1 MKEDK
6 KKKSVDW
13 LRKRFRLV
21 VLNDETFEE
30 RFSFKLTMGGLIILI
45 GATTMVM
52 TFLVISLVA
61 FTSLREYIPGYG
73 DVNMRRQLISLSVKV
88 DSLENSQQAKDWYIQ
103 NLGNVLNGK
112 LETQSGKQI
121 KDTSINYKDIN
132 IRPSYQD
139 SMMRNEIERQD
150 KFTLNLSDKPKSM
163 QSISSFFFF
172 SPVAGRVT
180 NSFNLTQAHYGVDI
194 VGKENEII
202 KSTLDGTVVFS
213 GWSSTDGYVIQVQ
226 HSNNLM
232 SIYKHNSDLTKA
244 VGDYVKAGEPIAIIG
259 NSGEVSFGM
268 HLHFELWYNG
278 NPINPQDYIVF

>member
-121 KDTSINYKDIN
+121 KDTSINYK
-132 IRPSYQD
+132 
-139 SMMRNEIERQD
+139 
-150 KFTLNLSDKPKSM
+150 
-163 QSISSFFFF
+163 
-172 SPVAGRVT
+172 
-180 NSFNLTQAHYGVDI
+180 
-194 VGKENEII
+194 
-202 KSTLDGTVVFS
+202 
-213 GWSSTDGYVIQVQ
+213 
-226 HSNNLM
+226 
-232 SIYKHNSDLTKA
+232 
-244 VGDYVKAGEPIAIIG
+244 
-259 NSGEVSFGM
+259 
-268 HLHFELWYNG
+268 YNG
-278 NPINPQDYIVF
+278 N